1 MVCWKRAATAVAA
14 GCMLLAGCSSS
25 SDGSS
30 LAVRVPATPAVA
42 PVATTVPAG
51 VVTPVGAAL
60 HAMVLDPSTHVLAAV
75 ADPPTRLLLLNAD
88 ALTAP
93 ARTVAL
99 PAPAAQLVLSAPGG
113 PLLVA
118 VPGALLRVDQHTG
131 DVATTKVDAD
141 VRSAMQ
147 LSDGRIAVGTANGA
161 VLVLVLSADG
171 TVAQRITGLAETD
184 VLVDTP
190 RGLVALD
197 RKQTAVQAVDVGKGT
212 LGESLRAGDGATNA
226 VTDRFGRVLV
236 TDTAGGGLLAFSTGP
251 LLLRQRFP
259 VPGAPY
265 ALAYDPKTDLA
276 WVTLTERNQV
286 VGYDVAGG
294 EPVERY
300 RFPTVTQPDAVA
312 VDANTGAVL
321 VASAAGVGVQRIE
334 PAGGSR

>member
-1 MVCWKRAATAVAA
+1 MPAA
-14 GCMLLAGCSSS
+14 
-25 SDGSS
+25 
-30 LAVRVPATPAVA
+30 PAVA

-51 VVTPVGAAL
+51 VVTPAGAAL

-75 ADPPTRLLLLNAD
+75 ADSPTRLLLFNAD
-88 ALTAP
+88 ALAAP
-93 ARTVAL
+93 VRTVAL
-99 PAPAAQLVLSAPGG
+99 PAPAAQLALSAPGG

-118 VPGALLRVDQHTG
+118 VPGALLRVDQRTG
-131 DVATTKVDAD
+131 AVASTKVDAD
-141 VRSAMQ
+141 VRSAVQ
-147 LSDGRIAVGTANGA
+147 LSDGRVALGTATGA
-161 VLVLVLSADG
+161 VLVLGIDG
-171 TVAQRITGLAETD
+171 VVAQRITGLAETD
-184 VLVDTP
+184 VLIDTP

-212 LGESLRAGDGATNA
+212 LGESLRAGEGATNA
-226 VTDRFGRVLV
+226 VADRFGRVLV
-236 TDTAGGGLLAFSTGP
+236 TDTAGGALLAFSTGP

-321 VASAAGVGVQRIE
+321 VASAAGRGIQRIE

>member
-1 MVCWKRAATAVAA
+1 MVRWKRAATAVAA

-51 VVTPVGAAL
+51 VVTPVGAAV
-60 HAMVLDPSTHVLAAV
+60 HAMVLDPRTHVLAAV

-88 ALTAP
+88 ALAAP

-161 VLVLVLSADG
+161 VLVLSADG

-197 RKQTAVQAVDVGKGT
+197 RKQTAVQAVNVGKGT

>member
-1 MVCWKRAATAVAA
+1 MVRWKRAATAVAA

-51 VVTPVGAAL
+51 VVTPVGAAV
-60 HAMVLDPSTHVLAAV
+60 HAMVLDPRTHVLAAV

-88 ALTAP
+88 ALAAP

-161 VLVLVLSADG
+161 VLVLSADG

>member
-1 MVCWKRAATAVAA
+1 MVRWKRAATAVAA

-51 VVTPVGAAL
+51 VVTPVGAAV

-99 PAPAAQLVLSAPGG
+99 PAPAAQLMLSAPGG

-147 LSDGRIAVGTANGA
+147 LSDGRIAVGTANG
-161 VLVLVLSADG
+161 VVLVLSADG

>member
-1 MVCWKRAATAVAA
+1 MVRWKRAATAVAA

-51 VVTPVGAAL
+51 VVTPVGAAV
-60 HAMVLDPSTHVLAAV
+60 HAMVLDPRTHVLAAV

-88 ALTAP
+88 ALAAP

-212 LGESLRAGDGATNA
+212 LGESLRAGEGATNA

>member
-1 MVCWKRAATAVAA
+1 MVRWKRAATAVAA
-14 GCMLLAGCSSS
+14 GCMLLVGCSSS

-75 ADPPTRLLLLNAD
+75 ADSPTRLLLLNAD

-161 VLVLVLSADG
+161 VLVLSADG

-197 RKQTAVQAVDVGKGT
+197 RKQTAVQAVNVGKGT
-212 LGESLRAGDGATNA
+212 LGESLRAGEGATNA

-236 TDTAGGGLLAFSTGP
+236 TDTAGGGLLAFSIGP